1 MPEAFFTGMQG
12 ISDSA
17 ASFSASVAAGV
28 GVNESGG
35 EALIKAISR
44 MQRGVAKALQKAELL
59 SQEPPLG
66 TTPAAQVYK
75 PFLASIAADPVQG
88 FVPAAKKLQQDLER
102 MRTDVEQAMA
112 AYKATDEDAEQ
123 GIKRA
128 GGPTYS
134 A

>member
-1 MPEAFFTGMQG
+1 MLK
-12 ISDSA
+12 
-17 ASFSASVAAGV
+17 GV
-28 GVNESGG
+28 D
-35 EALIKAISR
+35 
-44 MQRGVAKALQKAELL
+44 KALRKSEVL

-75 PFLASIAADPVQG
+75 PFLASIAADPAQG
-88 FVPAAKKLQQDLER
+88 FVPAAKKLQADLER
-102 MRTDVEQAMA
+102 MRSDVERAMA
-112 AYKATDEDAEQ
+112 TYQATDENAKQ

>member
-1 MPEAFFTGMQG
+1 MPEAFFAGMQG
-12 ISDSA
+12 IRDSA

-35 EALIKAISR
+35 QALIKAIDK
-44 MQRGVAKALQKAELL
+44 MYEGVTNALSKSDYL

-75 PFLASIAADPVQG
+75 PFLASVATDPAQG
-88 FVPAAKKLQQDLER
+88 FITAATKFKQDLEQ
-102 MRTDVEQAMA
+102 MRSDVEKAMA
-112 AYKATDEDAEQ
+112 AYQTADQDAKQ
-123 GIKRA
+123 GISKA
-128 GGPTYS
+128 AGPTLS

>member
-1 MPEAFFTGMQG
+1 MPEAFFAGMRG

-17 ASFSASVAAGV
+17 ASFSASVSAGV
-28 GVNESGG
+28 GVSESGG
-35 EALIKAISR
+35 EALIKAIGQ
-44 MQRGVAKALQKAELL
+44 MQRGVAKALQKAEIL

-88 FVPAAKKLQQDLER
+88 FVPAAKQLEKDLER
-102 MRTDVEQAMA
+102 MRSDVERAMA
-112 AYKATDEDAEQ
+112 AYQATDEDAKQ